1 MSPTLP
7 GSGGAAGSGGRAGT
21 GFAFDRRT
29 VRLMLYASLLLCDL
43 LAIWLGF
50 VMGVIIR
57 GKPWMLLHG
66 VPLAWYLTPLHIMI
80 GLGVGA
86 FARGAVESRFD
97 SIQRGIYAL
106 LVSTGLVLMLVFFE
120 QAGDA
125 ISRVGVGVS
134 LVFSLGAIAG
144 LRFMFLSFFPRSQQ
158 GWLTGELLIV
168 DGAGVPRGYHG
179 DVLDVR
185 AETIEPDVQDA
196 QQLGRLAEW
205 VTPYDRV
212 IVASATAQ
220 RRGQWAQMLKCF
232 DIAGEVI
239 LDDGT
244 PLGAVAVDRFCGK
257 DTVVVARGPL
267 SLGARISKRS
277 LDVAISG
284 AALLFLLPLLLL
296 TAAAIKLDS
305 RGPVFFAQTRVGR
318 GNRLFRI
325 LKFRSMRI
333 EASDLDGNLS
343 TARDDARV
351 TRLGRIIR
359 GTSIDEL
366 PQLIN
371 VLKGDMSIVGPRP
384 HALGSLAGDKLFWQV
399 DDAYWRRHALRPGIT
414 GLAQVR
420 GFRGATHKQLD
431 LENRLQSDLEY
442 VNGWS
447 LWSDVKIIFATFRV
461 IVHPQAY

>member
-1 MSPTLP
+1 MSPTVR
-7 GSGGAAGSGGRAGT
+7 GSGRDAGGGAARPT

-50 VMGVIIR
+50 VMGVIVR
-57 GKPWMLLHG
+57 GKPWMLLNG
-66 VPLAWYLTPLHIMI
+66 VPLAWYLTPLHIAI

-86 FARGAVESRFD
+86 FSRGAVESRLD
-97 SIQRGIYAL
+97 SIRRGIYAL

-120 QAGDA
+120 QAGEK

-134 LVFSLGAIAG
+134 LVFSLCAIAG

-158 GWLTGELLIV
+158 GWLTGELLIL
-168 DGAGVPRGYHG
+168 DGAAVPRGYHG

-185 AETIEPDVQDA
+185 AEAIQPDVRDV
-196 QQLGRLAEW
+196 QQLGRLAER

-212 IVASATAQ
+212 IVASTTAQ
-220 RRGQWAQMLKCF
+220 RRGEWAQMLKCF

-244 PLGAVAVDRFCGK
+244 PLGAVAVDRFYGK

-267 SLGARISKRS
+267 SLGARINKRAM
-277 LDVAISG
+277 DIAISG
-284 AALLFLLPLLLL
+284 TALLFLLPLLLL

-305 RGPVFFAQTRVGR
+305 RGPVFFAQVRVGR

-325 LKFRSMRI
+325 LKFRSMRTD
-333 EASDLDGNLS
+333 ASDLDGNCS
-343 TARDDARV
+343 TTRDDARV
-351 TRLGRIIR
+351 TRVGRIIR
-359 GTSIDEL
+359 ATSIDEL

-371 VLKGDMSIVGPRP
+371 VLKGDMSVVGPRP

-399 DDAYWRRHALRPGIT
+399 DEAYWRRHALRPGIT

-431 LENRLQSDLEY
+431 LENRLQADLEY
-442 VNGWS
+442 LNGWT

-461 IVHPQAY
+461 LVHPQAY